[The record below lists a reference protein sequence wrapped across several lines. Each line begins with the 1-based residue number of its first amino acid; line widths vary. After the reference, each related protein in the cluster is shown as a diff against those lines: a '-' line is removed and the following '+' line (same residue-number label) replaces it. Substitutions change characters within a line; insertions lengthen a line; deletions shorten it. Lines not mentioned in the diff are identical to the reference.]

1 MTTEKTNPPL
11 YYETLGEGYPLIVL
25 HALATDH
32 RSMMAWMEPLFERR
46 PGWKRIYVDIPAH
59 GRSPVEPWMKT
70 SDDLLS
76 VLLDGLRIILP
87 GHERFALMGMSFGG
101 YMAQGIWRAEHR
113 RADGLCLLAPA
124 LHRKTRTLPER
135 SVPVR
140 DEALLA
146 ELEPEVRAAFETLAT
161 VQTRAN
167 WELFREEWQPGR
179 LLADRAFL
187 SSDWRTQGYHFQ
199 CDPIPEDSRFPQPTL
214 FLLGRQDAICGY
226 RDHFAVLESFPR
238 ATFAVLNGTGHL
250 LQIEQRKLVQH
261 HVGLWLDAVE
271 QEKLAGAD
279 V

>member
-1 MTTEKTNPPL
+1 MTTKKTNPPL
-11 YYETLGEGYPLIVL
+11 YYEIRGEGYPLIVL

-32 RSMMAWMEPLFERR
+32 RSMMAWMEPLFEQR

-70 SDDLLS
+70 SDDLLA
-76 VLLDGLRIILP
+76 VLLDGLRTILP
-87 GHERFALMGMSFGG
+87 ENERFALMGMSFGG

-124 LHRKTRTLPER
+124 LHRKARTLPER

-161 VQTRAN
+161 VQSRAT

-226 RDHFAVLESFPR
+226 RDHLAVLESFPR
-238 ATFAVLNGTGHL
+238 ATFAVLDGAGHL

-271 QEKLAGAD
+271 REKLAGAD